1 LISEDRTCKLP
12 TPWTEEEEEEIY
24 KVELLEYY
32 FMLFIQGRQTS
43 IVRDDN
49 CLTELTP
56 TENRASREA
65 QRWQPHH
72 STTQPQTGTVLR
84 NY

>member
-1 LISEDRTCKLP
+1 MDLRE
-12 TPWTEEEEEEIY
+12 
-24 KVELLEYY
+24 
-32 FMLFIQGRQTS
+32 MGRQTS

-49 CLTELTP
+49 CLRELTP
-56 TENRASREA
+56 TENWASREA

-72 STTQPQTGTVLR
+72 LTTQPDQYSVLR